1 MGKLTTIL
9 DFFKRK
15 NINNSKVKIDDV
27 SLSTSNVDIPISENP
42 QTKFRKFEFDEFVS
56 ILFILNRC

>member
-15 NINNSKVKIDDV
+15 NKNNSKVNIDDV
-27 SLSTSNVDIPISENP
+27 SLSTSNVNILISENP
-42 QTKFRKFEFDEFVS
+42 
-56 ILFILNRC
+56 